1 MSKDEM
7 QEQVVDK
14 KKNKIVLFAGILGV
28 LLLVVLGVVIT
39 PHIISAN
46 KDRKVNEQLEEA
58 QHFLDDLDYEQAIV
72 AYEAVI
78 EIDPMSVEAY
88 LGLADVYVKSDD
100 LDKAIEVLQSGY
112 SATGDE
118 RLRSKLDELELL
130 KQTEESIESE
140 SSEIV
145 HESKTYDYADA
156 TNATIGD
163 YVIMGRYEQ
172 DNDLS
177 NGAEPIEW
185 VVIEKTDGKMLLVSR
200 YVLDV
205 IPYHHTYEDITWAEC
220 SLRAWLNADFYES
233 SFDLNEQEK
242 IVSTYLS
249 TSGDS
254 NYGTIG
260 GSDTQDKVFLLSI
273 EDVINYFDV
282 YLNGY
287 YAGESLIVAG
297 TSYAI
302 NKGNDVGTNFPFTKT
317 FTQEDYQH
325 YVKYWES
332 SYSENSIG
340 KTGCNWSLRSPGY
353 SQDHNLVVGFDGFIF
368 GSVTCEV
375 NATDNGVRPA
385 IWVAY

>member
-185 VVIEKTDGKMLLVSR
+185 VVIEKTDGSMDSYGELIATV
-200 YVLDV
+200 V
-205 IPYHHTYEDITWAEC
+205 AE
-220 SLRAWLNADFYES
+220 
-233 SFDLNEQEK
+233 
-242 IVSTYLS
+242 
-249 TSGDS
+249 
-254 NYGTIG
+254 
-260 GSDTQDKVFLLSI
+260 SD
-273 EDVINYFDV
+273 
-282 YLNGY
+282 
-287 YAGESLIVAG
+287 
-297 TSYAI
+297 
-302 NKGNDVGTNFPFTKT
+302 
-317 FTQEDYQH
+317 
-325 YVKYWES
+325 
-332 SYSENSIG
+332 
-340 KTGCNWSLRSPGY
+340 
-353 SQDHNLVVGFDGFIF
+353 
-368 GSVTCEV
+368 
-375 NATDNGVRPA
+375 
-385 IWVAY
+385 